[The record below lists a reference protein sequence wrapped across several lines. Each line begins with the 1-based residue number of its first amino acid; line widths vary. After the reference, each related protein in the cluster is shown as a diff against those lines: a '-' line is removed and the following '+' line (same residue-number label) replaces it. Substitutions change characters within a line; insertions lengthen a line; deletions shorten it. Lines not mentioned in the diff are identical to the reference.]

1 MKAFRYLILGG
12 GFLLSS
18 LAATSRATAADPAT
32 YTTDGPKIV
41 MTTEAI
47 SSFVPWSIM
56 IKADA
61 ADAESIWIDLN
72 NNQNFDEGEEAK
84 VNTDRADEYPKMGG
98 TVTIYGAVREL
109 VVNFQAL
116 SSLNVSGNENLQ
128 VLNCYK
134 NKLTSLD
141 LSKNK
146 ELTQL
151 VCRNNQLGRLD
162 LSANNKLQT
171 LDCAINNIAELKLN
185 SSAPL
190 QKVNLSSN
198 QFIGWSAAGYTQLDE
213 VACFGNFIAPG
224 KMMAL
229 IESLPSRTAENPGRL
244 YMVDTEEFPNGRYSA
259 DIVKEATKKNWK
271 VFDNKGGKKGVA
283 YEGSSLKIAAG
294 EDEYI
299 ILTTSKTTG
308 QGSDTWGVKAVL
320 ANNEDAGKAWIDF
333 NGNGVKDTNEII
345 KENGMPIYLKKS
357 VPTIVAYGK
366 FSAFDCGS
374 LQTADNSISSID
386 ISHAPSLAVLTAYS
400 NELTELDVTNNPNLA
415 QVSCAKNKI
424 AKVNFSQS
432 AKMQVV
438 ELSENNLT
446 SLDLSACE
454 ELKAVFA
461 MNNEISSL
469 TLPETSQMEMLI
481 VSNNNLTSIDLRAN
495 RNLSQFV
502 CEGNRIESLNL
513 ADLRKLY
520 LLSCGSNKL
529 KTLDLRN
536 NTALKVLRYEN
547 NDDLEPVDLSNL
559 VNLYQLYCGTKKLT
573 ELDVTHMPAIYELDC
588 SEASLTKLLIPKE
601 NILHLVSC
609 YSNKLDEQTIRGLV
623 DRLCD
628 RYKVNTEEF
637 EAGSLYAINTS
648 NSEEG
653 NFVSVY
659 AADVARSKGWDT
671 YDWQDGENKGKNP
684 YAGKPGAVELLQT
697 EAAALYP
704 TVASEAITLSIPNK
718 EGARVQIYALD
729 GTLVLSTV
737 ATSSKTT
744 IDVSSLSEG
753 VYFLH
758 VANRIE
764 RFVVAR

>member
-1 MKAFRYLILGG
+1 MKAFRYFILGG

-18 LAATSRATAADPAT
+18 LAATSRATAADPTT

-72 NNQNFDEGEEAK
+72 NNQKFDEGEEAK

-171 LDCAINNIAELKLN
+171 LDCANNNIAELKLN

-198 QFIGWSAAGYTQLDE
+198 QFIGWSAAGYTQLNE
-213 VACFGNFIAPG
+213 VACFGNFIAPE
-224 KMMAL
+224 KMTTL
-229 IESLPSRTAENPGRL
+229 IQSLPVRTAENPGSL

-299 ILTTSKTTG
+299 VVTTSKTTG

-320 ANNEDAGKAWIDF
+320 ANNEDARKAWIDF

-374 LQTADNSISSID
+374 LQTADNCISSID

-481 VSNNNLTSIDLRAN
+481 VSNNNLTSIDFRAN

-704 TVASEAITLSIPNK
+704 TVASEAIMLSIPNK

>member
-1 MKAFRYLILGG
+1 MKAFRYFMLGG
-12 GFLLSS
+12 GILFSS
-18 LAATSRATAADPAT
+18 LAATGRATAADPSS

-41 MTTEAI
+41 MTTEAV
-47 SSFVPWSIM
+47 SSFVPWAIM

-72 NNQNFDEGEEAK
+72 NNQKYDDGEDAK
-84 VNTDRADEYPKMGG
+84 VNTDRADEYPKTGA
-98 TVTIYGAVREL
+98 TVTVYGAVREL
-109 VVNFQAL
+109 TVNLQAL
-116 SSLNVSGNENLQ
+116 SSLVVSGNEKLQ

-146 ELTQL
+146 ELTHL
-151 VCRNNQLGRLD
+151 TCRNNQLTHLD
-162 LSANNKLQT
+162 LSANGKLQS
-171 LDCAINNIAELKLN
+171 LDCAVNNLADLKLN
-185 SSAPL
+185 PSAPL

-198 QFIGWSAAGYTQLDE
+198 QFIGWSAAGYAQLEE
-213 VACFGNFIAPG
+213 VACFGNFISSE
-224 KMMAL
+224 KMIAL
-229 IESLPSRTAENPGRL
+229 IQSLPMRIAENPGSF
-244 YMVDTEEFPNGRYSA
+244 YMVDTQDFPNGRYSA
-259 DIVKEATKKNWK
+259 DIVREATKKNWK
-271 VFDNKGGKKGVA
+271 VFDNKGGKKGVT
-283 YEGSSLKIAAG
+283 YEGASLTIAPG
-294 EDEYI
+294 EEEYI
-299 ILTTSKTTG
+299 IITTSKTTG
-308 QGSDTWGVKAVL
+308 QGSDTWGIKAVL
-320 ANNEDAGKAWIDF
+320 ADNADAGKAWIDF
-333 NGNGVKDTNEII
+333 NGNGIKDANEII
-345 KENGMPIYLKKS
+345 KENGVPIYLKKT

-366 FSAFDCGS
+366 FAAFDCGS
-374 LQTADNSISSID
+374 LELADNCISAID
-386 ISHAPSLAVLTAYS
+386 LAHAPTLAVFTAYS
-400 NELTELDVTNNPNLA
+400 NELTELDITNNPNLA

-424 AKVNFSQS
+424 EKVNFSQS
-432 AKMQVV
+432 SKMQVV

-469 TLPETSQMEMLI
+469 ELPASSQMEMLI
-481 VSNNNLTSIDLRAN
+481 VPFNKLTSIDLRAN
-495 RNLSQFV
+495 KNLLQFV
-502 CEGNRIESLNL
+502 CEGNKIESLNV

-529 KTLDLRN
+529 KNLDLRN
-536 NTALKVLRYEN
+536 NASLRLLRYEN

-609 YSNKLDEQTIRGLV
+609 YNNKLNEQAIRDLV

-628 RYKVNTEEF
+628 RYKVNTAEF
-637 EAGSLYAINTS
+637 EPGSFYAINTS

-684 YAGKPGAVELLQT
+684 YAGKPGAAVLLQT
-697 EAAALYP
+697 EAVALYP
-704 TVASEAITLSIPNK
+704 RVASETITLSIPNK

-729 GTLVLSTV
+729 GTLVLNTV

>member
-72 NNQNFDEGEEAK
+72 NNQKFDEGEEAK

-198 QFIGWSAAGYTQLDE
+198 QFIGWSAAGYTQLNE

-229 IESLPSRTAENPGRL
+229 IESLPVRTAENPGSL

>member
-18 LAATSRATAADPAT
+18 LAATSRATAADPTT

-72 NNQNFDEGEEAK
+72 NNQKFDEGEEAK

-185 SSAPL
+185 FSAPL

-704 TVASEAITLSIPNK
+704 TVASEAITLSISNK

>member
-1 MKAFRYLILGG
+1 MLGG
-12 GFLLSS
+12 GILFSS
-18 LAATSRATAADPAT
+18 LAATGHATAADPSS

-41 MTTEAI
+41 MTTEAV
-47 SSFVPWSIM
+47 SSFVPWAIM

-72 NNQNFDEGEEAK
+72 NNQKYDEGEEAK
-84 VNTDRADEYPKMGG
+84 VNTDRADEYSKTGA

-109 VVNFQAL
+109 TVNLQAL
-116 SSLNVSGNENLQ
+116 SSLEVSGNEKLQ

-146 ELTQL
+146 ELTDL
-151 VCRNNQLGRLD
+151 TCRNNQLTRLD
-162 LSANNKLQT
+162 LTANGKLQL
-171 LDCAINNIAELKLN
+171 LDCAVNNLADLKLN
-185 SSAPL
+185 PSAPL

-198 QFIGWSAAGYTQLDE
+198 QFIGWSAAGYAQLEE
-213 VACFGNFIAPG
+213 VACFGNFISSE
-224 KMMAL
+224 KMIAL
-229 IESLPSRTAENPGRL
+229 IQSLPMRTAENPGSF
-244 YMVDTEEFPNGRYSA
+244 YMVDTQDFPNGRYSA

-271 VFDNKGGKKGVA
+271 VFDNKGGKKGVT
-283 YEGSSLKIAAG
+283 YEGTSLTIAPG
-294 EDEYI
+294 EEEYI
-299 ILTTSKTTG
+299 IITTSKTTG
-308 QGSDTWGVKAVL
+308 QGSDTWGIKAVL
-320 ANNEDAGKAWIDF
+320 ADNADAGKAWIDF
-333 NGNGVKDTNEII
+333 NGNGVKDANEII
-345 KENGMPIYLKKS
+345 KENGVPIYLKKT

-366 FSAFDCGS
+366 FAAFDCGG
-374 LQTADNSISSID
+374 LEVADNCISAID
-386 ISHAPSLAVLTAYS
+386 LTHAPTLVVLTAYR
-400 NELTELDVTNNPNLA
+400 NE
-415 QVSCAKNKI
+415 
-424 AKVNFSQS
+424 
-432 AKMQVV
+432 
-438 ELSENNLT
+438 
-446 SLDLSACE
+446 
-454 ELKAVFA
+454 
-461 MNNEISSL
+461 
-469 TLPETSQMEMLI
+469 
-481 VSNNNLTSIDLRAN
+481 
-495 RNLSQFV
+495 
-502 CEGNRIESLNL
+502 
-513 ADLRKLY
+513 
-520 LLSCGSNKL
+520 
-529 KTLDLRN
+529 
-536 NTALKVLRYEN
+536 
-547 NDDLEPVDLSNL
+547 
-559 VNLYQLYCGTKKLT
+559 LT

-609 YSNKLDEQTIRGLV
+609 YNNKLNEQAIRDLV

-628 RYKVNTEEF
+628 RYKVNTAEF
-637 EAGSLYAINTS
+637 EPGSFYAINTS

-684 YAGKPGAVELLQT
+684 YAGKPGAAVLLQT
-697 EAAALYP
+697 EAVALYP
-704 TVASEAITLSIPNK
+704 TVASETITLSIPNK

-729 GTLVLSTV
+729 GTLVLNTV

>member
-345 KENGMPIYLKKS
+345 KENGMPIYLKKT

-454 ELKAVFA
+454 DLKAVFA

>member
-47 SSFVPWSIM
+47 SSIVPWSIM

-72 NNQNFDEGEEAK
+72 NNQKFDEGEEAK

-185 SSAPL
+185 FSAPL

-469 TLPETSQMEMLI
+469 ELPASSQMEMLI
-481 VSNNNLTSIDLRAN
+481 VPFNKLTSIDLRAN
-495 RNLSQFV
+495 KNLLQFV
-502 CEGNRIESLNL
+502 CEGNKIESLNV

-529 KTLDLRN
+529 KNLDLRN
-536 NTALKVLRYEN
+536 NASLRLLRYEN

-718 EGARVQIYALD
+718 EDARVQIYALD

>member
-229 IESLPSRTAENPGRL
+229 IESLPVRTAENPGRL

-737 ATSSKTT
+737 ATSSKTA

>member
-72 NNQNFDEGEEAK
+72 NNQKFDEGEEAK

-704 TVASEAITLSIPNK
+704 TVASEAITLPIPNK

>member
-1 MKAFRYLILGG
+1 M
-12 GFLLSS
+12 
-18 LAATSRATAADPAT
+18 
-32 YTTDGPKIV
+32 
-41 MTTEAI
+41 
-47 SSFVPWSIM
+47 
-56 IKADA
+56 
-61 ADAESIWIDLN
+61 
-72 NNQNFDEGEEAK
+72 
-84 VNTDRADEYPKMGG
+84 
-98 TVTIYGAVREL
+98 
-109 VVNFQAL
+109 
-116 SSLNVSGNENLQ
+116 
-128 VLNCYK
+128 
-134 NKLTSLD
+134 
-141 LSKNK
+141 
-146 ELTQL
+146 
-151 VCRNNQLGRLD
+151 
-162 LSANNKLQT
+162 
-171 LDCAINNIAELKLN
+171 
-185 SSAPL
+185 
-190 QKVNLSSN
+190 
-198 QFIGWSAAGYTQLDE
+198 
-213 VACFGNFIAPG
+213 
-224 KMMAL
+224 
-229 IESLPSRTAENPGRL
+229 
-244 YMVDTEEFPNGRYSA
+244 
-259 DIVKEATKKNWK
+259 
-271 VFDNKGGKKGVA
+271 
-283 YEGSSLKIAAG
+283 
-294 EDEYI
+294 
-299 ILTTSKTTG
+299 
-308 QGSDTWGVKAVL
+308 
-320 ANNEDAGKAWIDF
+320 
-333 NGNGVKDTNEII
+333 
-345 KENGMPIYLKKS
+345 
-357 VPTIVAYGK
+357 
-366 FSAFDCGS
+366 
-374 LQTADNSISSID
+374 
-386 ISHAPSLAVLTAYS
+386 LTAYS

>member
-72 NNQNFDEGEEAK
+72 NNQKFDEGEEAK

-213 VACFGNFIAPG
+213 VACFGNFIASG

>member
-547 NDDLEPVDLSNL
+547 NDDLEPIDLSNL

>member
-72 NNQNFDEGEEAK
+72 NNQKFDEGEEAK

-198 QFIGWSAAGYTQLDE
+198 QFIGWSAAGYTQLNE

-229 IESLPSRTAENPGRL
+229 IESLPVRTAENPGSL

-333 NGNGVKDTNEII
+333 NGNGLKDTNEII